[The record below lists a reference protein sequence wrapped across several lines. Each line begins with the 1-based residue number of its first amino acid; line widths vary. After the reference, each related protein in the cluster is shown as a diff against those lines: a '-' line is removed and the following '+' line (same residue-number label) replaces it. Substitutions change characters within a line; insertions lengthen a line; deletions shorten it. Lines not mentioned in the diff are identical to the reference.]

1 MSPTPPA
8 RRLRLGLPRRVFS
21 QVLLMQVAIAA
32 GVAVL
37 ATGLFLAPLSA
48 QLDDQAMR
56 RALAI
61 AQTTAVQP
69 QIAEDLRTTRP
80 SADGPVQAEAERI
93 RKASGAEYVVV
104 MDMKGIR
111 WSHRDPTEIGKP
123 VSTDPRDALGGKDVM
138 EIDTGT
144 LGRSARGKV
153 PLRGVDGDIIGAVSV
168 GIKYDSVRA
177 RLIDAIPGLFGYAGG
192 AMAVGALAAY
202 LISRRVQRQTRDL
215 AFSDISALLAERE
228 AMLHGIREGVVALD
242 RGGRV
247 RLLNDEAQRLLG
259 VDAEAIGQ
267 PLDDALGPGRTTDVL
282 AGRVTGTD
290 LLTVRGQRVLV
301 ANRMPTDDGGA
312 VATLR
317 DRTELE
323 QLGRELDST
332 RGLIDALRAQDHEHA
347 NRMHTLLGLLELEM
361 YDDAVE
367 FVGEVVGDHR
377 VTAEQVTEK
386 IHDPLLAALLVG
398 KATVAAERGV
408 ALWISDGTMLPD
420 RLIDPRGLVTV
431 VGNLVDN
438 ALDAV
443 AGTQHAR
450 VEVEL
455 RAEGRTAVLRV
466 RDTGPG
472 IPEERRELI
481 FTDGWTT
488 KKPPAHGKRGIGL
501 SLVRRLAERQGGS
514 AEVAEADGGGA
525 EFTVVLPEALTEPGL
540 APEPET
546 LTVPAPAPDRQEP
559 TAPESRPAPEPELR
573 LVPIPTPSPE
583 TPSTV
588 SEATDATDAKGESR

>member
-37 ATGLFLAPLSA
+37 ATGLFLAPLSD

-61 AQTTAVQP
+61 AQTTAQQP
-69 QIAEDLRTTRP
+69 GLAEEVRDTPP
-80 SADGPVQAEAERI
+80 SPNGPVQKEAERI
-93 RKASGAEYVVV
+93 RKATKAEYIVV
-104 MDMKGIR
+104 MDWRGVR
-111 WSHRDPTEIGKP
+111 WSHTDPKQIGGI
-123 VSTDPRDALGGKDVM
+123 VSTDPGQALAGKEVM
-138 EIDTGT
+138 EIDSGT

-153 PLRGVDGDIIGAVSV
+153 PLRDSDGTVVGAVSV
-168 GIKYDSVRA
+168 GIAYDSVRA
-177 RLIDAIPGLFGYAGG
+177 RLIHAIPGLLAYAGG
-192 AMAVGALAAY
+192 ALAVGALAAW

-215 AFSDISALLAERE
+215 AFSDIASLLSERE

-242 RGGRV
+242 RTGRI
-247 RLLNDEAQRLLG
+247 RLVNDEAQRLLG
-259 VDAEAIGQ
+259 IGDAVVGRSPDE
-267 PLDDALGPGRTTDVL
+267 ALGAGRTADVL
-282 AGRVTGTD
+282 AGRVAGTD

-361 YDDAVE
+361 YDEAVE

-377 VTAEQVTEK
+377 ATAEQVTER
-386 IHDPLLAALLVG
+386 IEDPLLAALLVG

-408 ALWISDGTMLPD
+408 ALWVSDRTRLPD
-420 RLIDPRGLVTV
+420 RLVDPQGLVTV

-443 AGTQHAR
+443 AGKPHAR

-455 RAEGRTAVLRV
+455 RSEGRTAILRV

-472 IPEERRELI
+472 IPLEHRELV
-481 FTDGWTT
+481 FTEGWST
-488 KKPPAHGKRGIGL
+488 KKPPAHRERGIGL

-514 AEVAEADGGGA
+514 ATVGEAHGGGA
-525 EFTVVLPEALTEPGL
+525 EFTVVLPEALAEPG
-540 APEPET
+540 PEPA
-546 LTVPAPAPDRQEP
+546 LTVPSAPQ
-559 TAPESRPAPEPELR
+559 TAKEES
-573 LVPIPTPSPE
+573 
-583 TPSTV
+583 
-588 SEATDATDAKGESR
+588 

>member
-8 RRLRLGLPRRVFS
+8 RRLRLGLPRRAFS

-37 ATGLFLAPLSA
+37 ATGLFLAPLSK
-48 QLDDQAMR
+48 QLDHEAMR
-56 RALAI
+56 RALVI
-61 AQTTAVQP
+61 AQTTAQDP
-69 QIAEDLRTTRP
+69 QIAAGVQNTPPTRN
-80 SADGPVQAEAERI
+80 GPVQREAERI
-93 RKASGAEYVVV
+93 RHATQAEYIVV
-104 MDMKGIR
+104 MDRQWVR
-111 WSHRDPTEIGKP
+111 WSHPTPGEIGHR
-123 VSTDPRDALGGKDVM
+123 VSTDPSDALAGKDVM
-138 EIDTGT
+138 EIDKGT

-153 PLRGVDGDIIGAVSV
+153 PLYDAHHRIIGAVSV
-168 GIKYDSVRA
+168 GIAYDSVRA
-177 RLIDAIPGLFGYAGG
+177 RLLSAIPGLFAYAGG
-192 AMAVGALAAY
+192 ALAVGALAAW

-242 RGGRV
+242 RSGRI
-247 RLLNDEAQRLLG
+247 RLLNDEARRLLG
-259 VDAEAIGQ
+259 IGDEAVGRS
-267 PLDDALGPGRTTDVL
+267 PDEALGEGRTTDVL

-332 RGLIDALRAQDHEHA
+332 HGLIDALRAQDHEHA
-347 NRMHTLLGLLELEM
+347 NRLHTLLGLLELEM
-361 YDDAVE
+361 YDDAAE
-367 FVGEVVGDHR
+367 FVSEVVGDHR

-386 IHDPLLAALLVG
+386 IQDPLLAALLVG

-408 ALWISDGTMLPD
+408 ALWISDRTRLPD
-420 RLIDPRGLVTV
+420 RLIDPRSLVTV
-431 VGNLVDN
+431 AGNLVDN

-443 AGTQHAR
+443 AGTAHAR

-455 RAEGRTAVLRV
+455 CAEGRAIVLRV
-466 RDTGPG
+466 SDTGPG
-472 IPEERRELI
+472 ISAEQRELV
-481 FTDGWTT
+481 FTEGWST
-488 KKPPAHGKRGIGL
+488 KKPPAHGKRGLGL

-514 AEVAEADGGGA
+514 ATVGEADGGGA
-525 EFTVVLPEALTEPGL
+525 QFRVLLPEALTEPEL
-540 APEPET
+540 EPAFT
-546 LTVPAPAPDRQEP
+546 PADE
-559 TAPESRPAPEPELR
+559 
-573 LVPIPTPSPE
+573 
-583 TPSTV
+583 
-588 SEATDATDAKGESR
+588 EAR

>member
-1 MSPTPPA
+1 MSPTPPV

-21 QVLLMQVAIAA
+21 QVLLMQLAIAA
-32 GVAVL
+32 GVVVL
-37 ATGLFLAPLSA
+37 ATGLFLAPLSD

-61 AQTTAVQP
+61 AQTTAQQP
-69 QIAEDLRTTRP
+69 QVVRDLHATRP
-80 SADGPVQAEAERI
+80 VPDGPVQQETERI
-93 RKASGAEYVVV
+93 RRATEAEYVVV
-104 MDMKGIR
+104 MDRQGVR
-111 WSHRDPTEIGKP
+111 WSHTDPERIGEI
-123 VSTDPRDALGGKDVM
+123 VSTDPGQALAGREVM
-138 EIDTGT
+138 EIDDGT

-153 PLRGVDGDIIGAVSV
+153 PLRDSDGAVVGAVSV
-168 GIKYDSVRA
+168 GIAYDSVRA
-177 RLIDAIPGLFGYAGG
+177 RLVHAIPGLFAYAGG
-192 AMAVGALAAY
+192 ALAVGALAAW

-215 AFSDISALLAERE
+215 AFSDIAGLLAERE

-242 RGGRV
+242 GGGRV

-259 VDAEAIGQ
+259 IDGEAVGRS
-267 PLDDALGPGRTTDVL
+267 PDEALGAGRTADVL

-290 LLTVRGQRVLV
+290 LLTVRGQRVLI

-377 VTAEQVTEK
+377 VTAEQITER
-386 IHDPLLAALLVG
+386 IRDPLLAALLVG

-408 ALWISDGTMLPD
+408 ALWVSDRTRLPD
-420 RLIDPRGLVTV
+420 LLVDPRGLVTI

-443 AGTQHAR
+443 AGTPHAR

-455 RAEGRTAVLRV
+455 RAQGRTATLRV

-472 IPEERRELI
+472 IPAEHRELV
-481 FTDGWTT
+481 FTAGWST
-488 KKPPAHGKRGIGL
+488 KEPPAHRQRGLGL

-514 AEVAEADGGGA
+514 ATVGEAHGGGA
-525 EFTVVLPEALTEPGL
+525 EFVVVLPEALTEPDL
-540 APEPET
+540 EHAF
-546 LTVPAPAPDRQEP
+546 
-559 TAPESRPAPEPELR
+559 TAPVNTAAEEESR
-573 LVPIPTPSPE
+573 
-583 TPSTV
+583 
-588 SEATDATDAKGESR
+588 

>member
-1 MSPTPPA
+1 MSPTPPV

-37 ATGLFLAPLSA
+37 ATGLFLAPLSK
-48 QLDDQAMR
+48 QLDQEAMR

-61 AQTTAVQP
+61 AETTAQDP
-69 QIAEDLRTTRP
+69 QIAEGIRTTPPTR
-80 SADGPVQAEAERI
+80 DGPVQREAERI
-93 RKASGAEYVVV
+93 RKATHAEYIVVLDLTQV
-104 MDMKGIR
+104 R
-111 WSHRDPTEIGKP
+111 WSHPTPSEIGRH
-123 VSTDPRDALGGKDVM
+123 VSTSPKAALSGHEVM
-138 EIDTGT
+138 EIDKGT

-153 PLRGVDGDIIGAVSV
+153 PLYDARHHIVGAVSV
-168 GIKYDSVRA
+168 GIAYDSVRA
-177 RLIDAIPGLFGYAGG
+177 RLINAIPGLFAYAGG
-192 AMAVGALAAY
+192 ALAVGALAAW

-228 AMLHGIREGVVALD
+228 AMLHGIREGVVAID
-242 RGGRV
+242 RGGRI
-247 RLLNDEAQRLLG
+247 RLLNDEARRLLG
-259 VDAEAIGQ
+259 IGDEAVGRM
-267 PLDDALGPGRTTDVL
+267 PDEALGAGRTTDVL
-282 AGRVTGTD
+282 AGRVSGTD

-386 IHDPLLAALLVG
+386 IQDPLLAALLVG

-408 ALWISDGTMLPD
+408 ALWVSEHTRVPD

-443 AGTQHAR
+443 AGTPHAR

-455 RAEGRTAVLRV
+455 RTENRTVVLRV

-472 IPEERRELI
+472 VPADQRELV

-501 SLVRRLAERQGGS
+501 PLVRRLAERQGGS
-514 AEVAEADGGGA
+514 VTVGAADGGGA

-540 APEPET
+540 EPA
-546 LTVPAPAPDRQEP
+546 LTGSTEAGAVPADVPAG
-559 TAPESRPAPEPELR
+559 PE
-573 LVPIPTPSPE
+573 
-583 TPSTV
+583 
-588 SEATDATDAKGESR
+588 EAR